1 MRTMIT
7 ATNTMSQLQK
17 QMDTIGNNLANLNT
31 TGYKRREVN
40 FSELLYQQFNNQPFP
55 EQEVGRLTPNGIRQG
70 VGAKLGHTNISMT
83 QGSIKTTDRPL
94 DIAFTKEGQF
104 LQVMVEENGVQT
116 PHFTRDGA
124 LYLSPLADGSN
135 QVGLVNSSG
144 NPVLDEDGDPITFF
158 DNFKEVNISP
168 NGVISVIPSQA
179 GLPNQVYNLSV
190 VEVHRPQLLESVG
203 GNLFALPN
211 LNELGVAADE
221 VFTSLQGNLRG
232 QVGMQQG
239 ALEQSN
245 VDMSTEM
252 SDLLMAQRSYQF
264 NAKSISIS
272 DQMMGLVNGIR

>member
-1 MRTMIT
+1 MRSMIT

-17 QMDTIGNNLANLNT
+17 QMDTIGNNIANLNT

-40 FSELLYQQFNNQPFP
+40 FSELLFQQFNNQPFP
-55 EQEVGRLTPNGIRQG
+55 QQEVGRLTPNGIRQG

-83 QGSIKTTDRPL
+83 QGALKTTERTL
-94 DIAFTKEGQF
+94 DVAFTKEGQF
-104 LQVMVEENGVQT
+104 LQVMVEKNGVQT

-135 QVGLVNSSG
+135 RVELVNSSG
-144 NPVLDEDGDPITFF
+144 NAVLDEDGEPIILF
-158 DNFKEVNISP
+158 DNFKDITISP
-168 NGVISVIPSQA
+168 NGVISVTPSQA
-179 GLPNQVYNLSV
+179 GLPNQQFNLSV
-190 VEVHRPQLLESVG
+190 VEVHRPQLFESVG

-211 LNELGVAADE
+211 LNQLGIAADD

-245 VDMSTEM
+245 VDMSSEM
-252 SDLLMAQRSYQF
+252 SNLLLAQRSYQF